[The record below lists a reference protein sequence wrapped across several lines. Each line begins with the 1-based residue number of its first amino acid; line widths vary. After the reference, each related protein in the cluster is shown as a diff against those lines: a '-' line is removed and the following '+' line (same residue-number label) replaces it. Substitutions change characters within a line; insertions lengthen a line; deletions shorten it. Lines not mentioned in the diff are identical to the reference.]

1 MRAAQPESVEC
12 RADDLVRLLQTLIDL
27 DTITHVEGALQGYL
41 AGELG
46 IGARLVTIPMVTLI
60 DCFGMPESTGS

>member
-1 MRAAQPESVEC
+1 MEC

-27 DTITHVEGALQGYL
+27 DTITHVEGAPPRGEAALQSYL

-46 IGARLVTIPMVTLI
+46 IEARLVTIPLVTLI